1 MCRSSY
7 EWVVD
12 VKVSVSE
19 MGREFWREK
28 PVGFLTSNSYRC
40 LQAIWGTFKSVVVT
54 ANGPD
59 Y

>member
-1 MCRSSY
+1 MN
-7 EWVVD
+7 

-40 LQAIWGTFKSVVVT
+40 LQAIWGTFKSVVV
-54 ANGPD
+54 NGKWARLLRLEESV
-59 Y
+59 